1 MFTKTVMD
9 AWNALPRVTVE
20 ADRIVAFKRPLDGH
34 INMEG
39 YGPLSGRGDSFISA
53 QFSALKSWAKGSVPV
68 LLHLA

>member
-1 MFTKTVMD
+1 M
-9 AWNALPRVTVE
+9 TVE

-39 YGPLSGRGDSFISA
+39 YGPLSGRGDSFILA